1 MRLIKMPFRAFYPDK
16 ANPVITP
23 TIMNMRFSKIRR
35 PQLEIFN
42 KADMRVTQLIY
53 VGAIEWR

>member
-1 MRLIKMPFRAFYPDK
+1 MPFRAFYPDK